1 MNKGP
6 QPIGGSPAA
15 PHPSPSPGISQPA
28 YPSGQT
34 TTPVVFAP
42 PQPPQM
48 NTQPQPR
55 QFAAGPRA
63 LHQQQYYQN
72 RAQPQN
78 SASRVQNNTTTRP
91 VPSAHVYQPGSQT
104 IMMMTQQ
111 IPTYPSSG
119 PPYYIPQGQFRST
132 YVQPPQQYPVPPGPG
147 FYSSPSPGEFPY
159 GTYYPAAQGVQQY
172 PAPVASATVMINP
185 AQQQMPPK
193 RERKQIRIRDPNQ
206 GGKDITEEIMS
217 GGRSGSTPTPPQSA
231 GTLEGGGAVQANGE
245 SPHSVPIVI
254 RPDKPKSPAVVMK
267 PVEQPSKVEEP
278 VSVPEEVAEN
288 KPEVDTKRN
297 SEEMP
302 ESQAIEPDDTTDPI
316 VTSDVPKT
324 ETAPPD
330 IINNI
335 NDDNNNNNDDDGDG
349 TNPLVEPVSLLPAA
363 VEMQTVEADEEQE
376 PLQEVEDEVLPVKD
390 ETLPVKDETLPVKDE
405 VLPVK
410 DEVLR
415 VKDEVLRVKDE
426 VLPVKDEVLPVKDE
440 VLPVKD
446 EVLPVKDEVLPV
458 KVEVLPVKDEVL
470 PVKDEVL
477 PVKDEVLPVKDEVL
491 PVKDEVLPVK
501 DEVLPVKDE
510 VLPVKDEVLPVKDEV
525 LAVKDEVLAVK
536 DEVLAVKDEVLA
548 VKDEVLAVKDEV
560 LAVKDEV
567 LAVKDEVLAV
577 KDEVLPVKDEVLPV
591 KDEVLP
597 VKDEVLPVK
606 DEVLPVKD
614 EVLPVKDEVLPVK
627 DEVLPVKVEL
637 LPVKDEVLPVKDEV
651 LAVKDEVL
659 AVKDEVLPVKDE
671 VLPVKD
677 EVLAVT
683 EMVVDAV
690 VEEKEEIV
698 EEVVVMEEEGVVVQE
713 EEVTQVVKEGEKVK
727 EELVVVAAVVA
738 NEPITKDLSVE
749 SNGVELPKTEVA
761 QESVAPVESALDSPI
776 AQPEELNLTNGLEP
790 LLERDSEV
798 SKAQPES
805 DVSPISEPEVTK
817 AESAA
822 VELDP
827 EEKEEE
833 DMAEGDD
840 QLQDTSPTA
849 AACSQIFDNSAQA
862 AAVSV
867 PKRKRK
873 MKELNKKEAVGDLL
887 DAFKES
893 EVKELTTDNE
903 ALPPAVATDVN
914 ERIPTRDEPEETWE
928 EKEDKLGTKN
938 IKPDAIK
945 ILDQKYQ
952 YKEENWKPLNPED
965 KKKYDREFLLGF
977 QFITASMQKPEGLP
991 AISDVVLDKANKTPL
1006 RPLDASR
1013 LTGMSCGPDFT
1024 PTFANLGRPQI
1035 LRGPP
1040 TGVGPRRS
1048 QQSQR
1053 KDHPQR
1059 KIIPSVPMNDEIQ
1072 LKKSENAWKPG
1083 VKKPSE
1089 EDEPVLVQTQ
1099 ELFRRVRSIL
1109 NKLTPQMFQ
1118 QLMKQVADLTIDT
1131 EERLKGVIDLVFE
1144 KAISE
1149 PNFSVAYANMCR
1161 CLTTLKV
1168 PTSDKPG
1175 AMVNFRKLLLN
1186 RCQKEFEKDKDD
1198 DAVVDQKQK
1207 EIDAAVSS
1215 EEKTRLQEELVYA
1228 RDKARRR
1235 SLGNIKFIGE
1245 LFKLKMLTEP
1255 IMHDCIVKL
1264 LKNHDMESLECL
1276 CRLLTTI
1283 GKDLDFEKARPRMDQ
1298 YFNQMEKIIK
1308 ERKTSSRIR
1317 FMLQDVIDLRRNTWV
1332 PRRGDQGP
1340 KTLEQIHRDAQIEE
1354 HQNQLKVQ
1362 QQLLTKQ
1369 DKRRGTGGS
1378 SGGVSGG
1385 RSNQGVDEAGWNTVP
1400 IAKSSRPIDPSR
1412 LSKITKPGAIDYS
1425 NQLLA
1430 PGGRLSWGKGSSGG
1444 SGSKPNDAGVDPGR
1458 AATATL
1464 NRFSALQQSSTDSFD
1479 ARRVVPRTSSSRDR
1493 SEKGDRERSERIE
1506 RLDKPEKA
1514 ERIDKSEKSERFD
1527 KPERV
1532 EKSEKSDKT
1541 DKTERSERNRPLLT
1555 KRSYSKE
1562 VDDRS
1567 RERERRSSQEPV
1579 RRVSSM
1585 TEERDRGHERDRSK
1599 EAVKLEPISTPVP
1612 SKSALSE
1619 EELEKKSKAIIEEYL
1634 HINDMKEA
1642 LQCVQELD
1650 SAKVL
1655 HIFVRSGVE
1664 STLERSAIAREHM
1677 GMLLYQLVKAGTL
1690 SKEQYFKGLHEIL
1703 EVAEDMEID
1712 IPHIWQY
1719 LAELIDHMLHE
1730 GGIPMGELFRE
1741 VARPLVSIGKAGILL
1756 ADLLSLLCKAMSQKK
1771 AGSLWRE
1778 GGLSWKEFLPE
1789 EEDINQFVIDKK
1801 IEFTLDDE
1809 PSPEEAPSKKE
1820 LTLDEL
1826 CDQLD
1831 KLIEEKAENQRLFD
1845 WIEVNL
1851 EEKQIPLT
1859 MLIRALMKCI
1869 CHSAVVFDN
1878 PIHVSTSVIQ
1888 NRAKVLQKY
1897 LNADPQRELQALYAL
1912 QALMVVLE
1920 QPPNLLR
1927 TFFDVLYD
1935 EDVISEEAFYQWES
1949 SKDPA
1954 EQQGKGV
1961 ALKSV
1966 TAFFTWLREAE
1977 EESEGN

>member
-1 MNKGP
+1 
-6 QPIGGSPAA
+6 
-15 PHPSPSPGISQPA
+15 
-28 YPSGQT
+28 
-34 TTPVVFAP
+34 
-42 PQPPQM
+42 
-48 NTQPQPR
+48 
-55 QFAAGPRA
+55 
-63 LHQQQYYQN
+63 
-72 RAQPQN
+72 N

-119 PPYYIPQGQFRST
+119 PPYYIPQGQ
-132 YVQPPQQYPVPPGPG
+132 
-147 FYSSPSPGEFPY
+147 
-159 GTYYPAAQGVQQY
+159 
-172 PAPVASATVMINP
+172 
-185 AQQQMPPK
+185 
-193 RERKQIRIRDPNQ
+193 IRIRDPNQ

-217 GGRSGSTPTPPQSA
+217 GGRSGSTPTPPQVSSPTPTPPQRKNFHK
-231 GTLEGGGAVQANGE
+231 TLA
-245 SPHSVPIVI
+245 
-254 RPDKPKSPAVVMK
+254 R
-267 PVEQPSKVEEP
+267 
-278 VSVPEEVAEN
+278 
-288 KPEVDTKRN
+288 TF
-297 SEEMP
+297 
-302 ESQAIEPDDTTDPI
+302 
-316 VTSDVPKT
+316 
-324 ETAPPD
+324 
-330 IINNI
+330 
-335 NDDNNNNNDDDGDG
+335 
-349 TNPLVEPVSLLPAA
+349 
-363 VEMQTVEADEEQE
+363 ADEEQE

-477 PVKDEVLPVKDEVL
+477 PVKDEVLPVKQEVL

-501 DEVLPVKDE
+501 DEVLP
-510 VLPVKDEVLPVKDEV
+510 
-525 LAVKDEVLAVK
+525 
-536 DEVLAVKDEVLA
+536 
-548 VKDEVLAVKDEV
+548 
-560 LAVKDEV
+560 
-567 LAVKDEVLAV
+567 
-577 KDEVLPVKDEVLPV
+577 
-591 KDEVLP
+591 
-597 VKDEVLPVK
+597 
-606 DEVLPVKD
+606 
-614 EVLPVKDEVLPVK
+614 
-627 DEVLPVKVEL
+627 
-637 LPVKDEVLPVKDEV
+637 
-651 LAVKDEVL
+651 
-659 AVKDEVLPVKDE
+659 
-671 VLPVKD
+671 
-677 EVLAVT
+677 
-683 EMVVDAV
+683 
-690 VEEKEEIV
+690 
-698 EEVVVMEEEGVVVQE
+698 
-713 EEVTQVVKEGEKVK
+713 

-840 QLQDTSPTA
+840 QKIIIPGWDETL
-849 AACSQIFDNSAQA
+849 A

-1378 SGGVSGG
+1378 SGGG

-1527 KPERV
+1527 K
-1532 EKSEKSDKT
+1532 
-1541 DKTERSERNRPLLT
+1541 SERNRPLLT

-1585 TEERDRGHERDRSK
+1585 TEERDRGHERDL
-1599 EAVKLEPISTPVP
+1599 KLEPISTPVP

-1789 EEDINQFVIDKK
+1789 EEDINQFVIDKVLV
-1801 IEFTLDDE
+1801 FG
-1809 PSPEEAPSKKE
+1809 SCQAPSKKE